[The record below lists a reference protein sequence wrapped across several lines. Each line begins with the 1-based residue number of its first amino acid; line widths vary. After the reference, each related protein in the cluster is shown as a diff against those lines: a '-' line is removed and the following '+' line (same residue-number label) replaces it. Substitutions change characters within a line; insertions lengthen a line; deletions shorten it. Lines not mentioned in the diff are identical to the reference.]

1 MHAADIEQKVIA
13 YLTLPKNKVSP
24 WGRVCKDV
32 GIPDALAN
40 EILHDLCERNILET
54 QTMSLGRIV
63 VNLSDNFTTRTS
75 SNTQINR
82 GFSGNIIGDNFSG
95 NTIIIGDKNENKS
108 ISEYSNNQKQRIFT
122 TPGKSKT
129 TSFFKFIAKYWW
141 ALIIPIIAGIV
152 LLLIEYIFFVR

>member
-1 MHAADIEQKVIA
+1 MQISDIEQNIIA

-32 GIPDALAN
+32 GIPDAQAK
-40 EILHDLCERNILET
+40 EILHELCERNILET
-54 QTMSLGRIV
+54 QIISLGRIV
-63 VNLSDNFTTRTS
+63 VSLSDNYTVRTS
-75 SNTQINR
+75 SKSPISR

-122 TPGKSKT
+122 TPGKSKK